1 MNNHKHKHKTWTI
14 TNKQS
19 HTHTYTHTHIHTNTV
34 LNCSLFK
41 PSKLKPAVALTLCLR
56 PNVSCCHLR
65 SFCSFVSIFSHLPI
79 FRFATLA
86 LAWQN
91 LGGWATAV
99 CVCVFPGSHLLSRP
113 LISTAFSKRPDTRPD
128 TRVAF
133 HTLTFSPASY
143 PNALLPDTFPAL
155 AGARK
160 YAWGALGDVFVHSR
174 LVYLSLFA
182 STLKAFCSVGFS
194 SQKLKFCANERGS
207 RCRLRAIRGSKV
219 PFCFKKRCAVWG
231 RNRCGEV
238 LCCFCRNFSILKRDF
253 DEI

>member
-1 MNNHKHKHKTWTI
+1 M
-14 TNKQS
+14 
-19 HTHTYTHTHIHTNTV
+19 
-34 LNCSLFK
+34 
-41 PSKLKPAVALTLCLR
+41 
-56 PNVSCCHLR
+56 
-65 SFCSFVSIFSHLPI
+65 
-79 FRFATLA
+79 
-86 LAWQN
+86 
-91 LGGWATAV
+91 

-219 PFCFKKRCAVWG
+219 AVLLQETLCGVEFKSHQDSVFYI
-231 RNRCGEV
+231 
-238 LCCFCRNFSILKRDF
+238 CFCRNFAFLKLF
-253 DEI
+253 FNGI